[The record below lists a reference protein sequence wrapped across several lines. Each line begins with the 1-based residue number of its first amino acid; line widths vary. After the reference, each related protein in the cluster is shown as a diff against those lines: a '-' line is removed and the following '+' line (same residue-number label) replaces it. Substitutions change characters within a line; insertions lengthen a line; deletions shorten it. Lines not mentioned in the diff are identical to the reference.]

1 MSFSNPL
8 EPIYRAYVVSSDCF
22 KVVRRTVGRRQP
34 ALVQRTQFHGASE
47 EAAKTAIEE
56 AAKQASD
63 LAILALFATFE
74 RFVIEHLQAAHRLL
88 GDGHPA
94 EYSARLAK
102 KFEDEVE
109 YWRFDEVLELFK
121 GEISPALLG
130 NAKQIKDY
138 RDWIAH
144 RNTRRLRA
152 PAPEPRTAFE
162 VLTAIVEQIQI
173 KHARPTPL
181 AAPESVLA
189 NEH

>member
-1 MSFSNPL
+1 MSSSNPL

-22 KVVRRTVGRRQP
+22 KVVQRTVGRQQA

-47 EAAKTAIEE
+47 EDAKTAIIE

-88 GDGHPA
+88 GDGHPT
-94 EYSARLAK
+94 EYSSRLAK

-121 GEISPALLG
+121 GEIDPVLIG

-144 RNTRRLRA
+144 RNTRRPR
-152 PAPEPRTAFE
+152 PSAPEPRTAFE
-162 VLTAIVEQIQI
+162 ILTAIVEQIRI
-173 KHARPTPL
+173 KHAPPAPPMDAQ
-181 AAPESVLA
+181 AAPVD
-189 NEH
+189 EH